1 MNVEVSL
8 KDKKTRDKLPYLKR
22 YLVSEASKD
31 EKGFD
36 LACSLIRMSMTSDPI
51 KEITSKRANA
61 IIKQFGINI
70 TPRMYLEALAK
81 QVYIEEAFKIV
92 GFDWIEVMTQEQYKR
107 TQEEKRRKEFL
118 KDEMKKTIKADVC
131 DSNAH

>member
-22 YLVSEASKD
+22 YIVSEASKD

-36 LACSLIRMSMTSDPI
+36 LACTLIRMSMTSDPI

-81 QVYIEEAFKIV
+81 QVYLEKAFEII
-92 GFDWIEVMTQEQYKR
+92 GIDWINVLTQEQER
-107 TQEEKRRKEFL
+107 RAQEEKRRKDFI
-118 KDEMKKTIKADVC
+118 KDEMKKAIGAVVNSRNAD
-131 DSNAH
+131 